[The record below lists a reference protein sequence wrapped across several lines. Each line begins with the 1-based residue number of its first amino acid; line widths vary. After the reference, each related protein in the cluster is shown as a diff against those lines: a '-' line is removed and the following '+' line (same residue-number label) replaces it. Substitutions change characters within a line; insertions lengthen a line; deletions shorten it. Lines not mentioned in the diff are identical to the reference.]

1 MKTRI
6 RSRCVAF
13 TLLTALGCNA
23 YRSQDQMALA
33 SQTVSLTASKEM
45 VNESETTSLPA
56 PAPAASAAVFAP
68 NQLPAADKSGQNTA
82 QNAAP
87 RATDRLLIYTANL
100 SVRVTK
106 QEDALRTCQDL
117 AQKIGGYVLS
127 LRGESIQIRVPSSEF
142 FKVVDDI
149 QALGTVVTHDV
160 QAEDVSE
167 QFHDLELRLKNAR
180 AVRDRLEQLLLK
192 AVKISDAL
200 AIQDELANLSERIEL
215 MEGQLRRMGELVRY
229 STINAS
235 FQQREV
241 EHHVEAHLTL
251 PFAWLDGLSL
261 QQLMEV
267 KQ

>member
-1 MKTRI
+1 MNRRI
-6 RSRCVAF
+6 RSHCALLSV
-13 TLLTALGCNA
+13 LTALGCNTRQEA
-23 YRSQDQMALA
+23 PEAVVAQAT
-33 SQTVSLTASKEM
+33 SQTRFLTASKGALDEPLSAPPAAHAASAPGLSP
-45 VNESETTSLPA
+45 NPA
-56 PAPAASAAVFAP
+56 PAT
-68 NQLPAADKSGQNTA
+68 DKTA
-82 QNAAP
+82 QNAGP
-87 RATDRLLIYTANL
+87 RASDRLLIYTANL

-106 QEDALRTCQDL
+106 QEEALRTCQDL

-127 LRGESIQIRVPSSEF
+127 MRGDHIQIRVPSGEF
-142 FKVVDDI
+142 FEAIDDI
-149 QALGTVVTHDV
+149 QALGTVITHDV

-200 AIQDELANLSERIEL
+200 EIQTELASLSERIEL

-241 EHHVEAHLTL
+241 EQHLEAHLTL
-251 PFAWLDGLSL
+251 PFTWLDQLSL